1 MCALSTDTSLLG
13 RVFDSYQ
20 NMMQIAACVREAARQ
35 RSLKRVRVLELSRR
49 TTGLTDY
56 LPEALITNF
65 PTHSNDAPILS
76 DPVSLPYPDNSFHA
90 CLISDV
96 YEHVPPEMRPGL
108 LNEMLRVTE
117 GLVLIGCP
125 NGNEFVSRL
134 DRMVFD
140 FIWGKYGERF
150 TPLAQHVEFGVE
162 PIEEIVKSIEARGAD
177 RVTVLPANYVYR
189 WIHLIL
195 IYFDL
200 QHKTSHTDVFQPFN
214 RIYNERLS
222 PYDYREPCYRYLIL
236 VPTIAELDMTAL
248 NNSLTGRFEKPASV
262 KETDEL
268 LVQTFRE
275 LDASAADR
283 LRASALEIASLRQ
296 RIAELETPGLEGF
309 IERVVSRIRRLI
321 AKNKRRA

>member
-20 NMMQIAACVREAARQ
+20 NMTQIAACVRETARQ

-49 TTGLTDY
+49 TTGLSDY
-56 LPEALITNF
+56 LPEAVITNF

-76 DPVSLPYPDNSFHA
+76 NPVSLPYPDKSFHA

-96 YEHVPPEMRPGL
+96 YEHVAPEMRPGL
-108 LNEMLRVTE
+108 LSEMLRVTE
-117 GLVLIGCP
+117 GLVLVGCP

-200 QHKTSHTDVFQPFN
+200 QHQTSCTDVFEPFN

-236 VPTIAELDMTAL
+236 VPTIAELDMPAL
-248 NNSLTGRFEKPASV
+248 NNSLTGRFEKPASIE
-262 KETDEL
+262 ETDAL

-283 LRASALEIASLRQ
+283 LRASASEIARLRQ
-296 RIAELETPGLEGF
+296 RIAELEAPTIKGRLK
-309 IERVVSRIRRLI
+309 RVASGIRRLVQR
-321 AKNKRRA
+321 NKQRA

>member
-1 MCALSTDTSLLG
+1 MCALSTDTSFLG

-20 NMMQIAACVREAARQ
+20 NMMQIAACVRESARQ
-35 RSLKRVRVLELSRR
+35 CSLKRVRVLELSRR
-49 TTGLTDY
+49 TTGLSDY

-65 PTHSNDAPILS
+65 STHSNDAPILS
-76 DPVSLPYPDNSFHA
+76 DPVSLPYPDKSFHA

-108 LNEMLRVTE
+108 LSEMLRVTK
-117 GLVLIGCP
+117 GLVLVGCP

-140 FIWGKYGERF
+140 FIWGKYGEKF

-162 PIEEIVKSIEARGAD
+162 PIEEIVKSIHARGAD

-200 QHKTSHTDVFQPFN
+200 QHQTSHSDVFQPFN

-275 LDASAADR
+275 LDASVADR
-283 LRASALEIASLRQ
+283 LRVSAVEIARLRQ
-296 RIAELETPGLEGF
+296 RIAELETSGIGEF
-309 IERVVSRIRRLI
+309 IKRVVSRIRRLLERT
-321 AKNKRRA
+321 KQRA